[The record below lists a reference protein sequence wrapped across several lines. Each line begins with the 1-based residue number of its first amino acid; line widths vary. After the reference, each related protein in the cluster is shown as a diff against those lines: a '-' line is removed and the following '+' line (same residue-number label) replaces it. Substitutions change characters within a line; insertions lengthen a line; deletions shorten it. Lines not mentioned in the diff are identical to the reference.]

1 MSLSIATNSAALQA
15 AASAFSVNRDMETSM
30 ARLSSGK
37 RINAASDDAAGV
49 AMTSRLSS
57 EIRGTNQAIRNAL
70 DGQAL
75 IDTAEGAHKEI
86 ENILQRMREVA
97 VQAANDTTSSDDR
110 KNLQTEMDALVLEI
124 DRIAHVTAWANNALM
139 DGDTSVDS
147 TKTFSFQVGSAT
159 GTNNQIE
166 VGINSMS
173 GRTLNLL
180 KRAPL
185 ARNVLLV
192 VQDTD
197 YTGGRNANN
206 VDADG
211 DGTIDNDTALENSL
225 KSITTIDAAITTVNT
240 QRANLGAVSNRLV
253 IQSTI

>member
-1 MSLSIATNSAALQA
+1 MALAIATNNAALQA
-15 AASAFSVNRDMETSM
+15 AASAASVNRDMETSM

-37 RINAASDDAAGV
+37 RINAASGDAAGV

-86 ENILQRMREVA
+86 ENIPQRMREVA

-159 GTNNQIE
+159 VTNNQIE

-211 DGTIDNDTALENSL
+211 DGTIDNDTALENSF
-225 KSITTIDAAITTVNT
+225 KSITTIDTAITTVNT

>member
-1 MSLSIATNSAALQA
+1 
-15 AASAFSVNRDMETSM
+15 
-30 ARLSSGK
+30 
-37 RINAASDDAAGV
+37 
-49 AMTSRLSS
+49 
-57 EIRGTNQAIRNAL
+57 
-70 DGQAL
+70 
-75 IDTAEGAHKEI
+75 
-86 ENILQRMREVA
+86 MREVA
-97 VQAANDTTSSDDR
+97 VQSVNDTTSSDDR

-159 GTNNQIE
+159 VTNNQIE

-240 QRANLGAVSNRLV
+240 QRANLGAVSNRLGHTV
-253 IQSTI
+253 NNLTNISAAKGSIEDADFAMETTEMVKNQILQQASTAMLAQANASKQNVLGLLQNKI